1 MKIINEFIVDDIEA
15 SIKFYKNILGFEV
28 VETAGEPICWVRLKN
43 GDAELMLEDYKI
55 VVEEYKDFPPKV
67 KTSNLVKFQYSDINE
82 VRGIYNKVLEN
93 NIKVFEEL
101 TETEYGTTE
110 FTILDCDSNI
120 IIISD

>member
-28 VETAGEPICWVRLKN
+28 AETAGEPICWVRLKN
-43 GDAELMLEDYKI
+43 GNAELMLEDYKK
-55 VVEEYKDFPPKV
+55 VVEEYKEFPPKV
-67 KTSNLVKFQYSDINE
+67 KTSNLVKFQYSDSNK
-82 VRGIYNKVLEN
+82 VRDIYNKVLEN
-93 NIKVFEEL
+93 NVKIFEEL
-101 TETEYGTTE
+101 TETDYGTTE